1 MEELLLGLLW
11 SILELVF
18 EAVFEG
24 VFEYLAAGL
33 ASLLLRALGVVSE
46 ISAIQNPVLATCVYA
61 LFGGL
66 LGGVSLLFFPHHLV
80 KPSRIHG
87 ISLLVSPVITG
98 LMMWATGAVLRRRG
112 KRVTQLESFGY
123 GFAFAFGMAL
133 VRFFFAK

>member
-1 MEELLLGLLW
+1 MEELLVGLLW
-11 SILELVF
+11 SIVELVF

-24 VFEYLAAGL
+24 ALEYLFAGL
-33 ASLLLRALGVVSE
+33 ASLLLRAVGAVFE

-61 LFGGL
+61 LFGVL

-80 KPSRIHG
+80 HPSRIHG

-112 KRVTQLESFGY
+112 KRVTRMESFGY
-123 GFAFAFGMAL
+123 GFAFALGMAL
-133 VRFFFAK
+133 MRFFFAK